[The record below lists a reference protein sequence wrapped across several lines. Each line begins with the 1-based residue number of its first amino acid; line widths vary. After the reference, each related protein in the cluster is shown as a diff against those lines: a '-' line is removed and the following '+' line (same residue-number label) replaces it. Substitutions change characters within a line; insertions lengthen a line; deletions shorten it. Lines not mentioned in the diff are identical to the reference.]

1 MQKIISGENS
11 HRKIGEIL
19 QSIGSEKFMLVC
31 GGAFDFLALKDY
43 FAGIDIPHI
52 RFSDFSVNPLYEDV
66 VKGVELLRSE
76 NCDVIVAVGGGSSI
90 DVAKC
95 IKLFAKMTSGENYL
109 KQEFF
114 DSEIPLLA
122 LPTTAGTGSES
133 TRYAVIY
140 YDGQKQSVTHD
151 SIVPDYAILDST
163 VLKTLPLYQRKCTL
177 LDALCQGIE
186 SWWSVNSTDESFGY
200 SEIAVKTIIKNYRA
214 YIFENDDSVL
224 EDILLASN
232 FAGRAINITQTTAAH
247 ALSYKM
253 TSLFSLPHG
262 HAVAIGLP
270 HIWEYM
276 IKNPQKCIDQ
286 RGKDHLLKVCKLIAE
301 ALGCESPETAVV
313 FFKEMLAEMGIEAP
327 NASDD
332 ELEVLAASVN
342 PVRLKNNPVELDH
355 ETLYTLYTKITE

>member
-11 HRKIGEIL
+11 HRKTGRIL
-19 QSIGSEKFMLVC
+19 QSIDSEKFMLVC
-31 GGAFDFLALKDY
+31 DGAFDFLALKDY
-43 FAGIDIPHI
+43 FADIDIPHI

-76 NCDVIVAVGGGSSI
+76 NCDAIVAVGGGSSI

-95 IKLFAKMTSGENYL
+95 IKLFAKMTSSENYL
-109 KQEFF
+109 KQDFF

-140 YDGQKQSVTHD
+140 YDGQKQSVTHN

-186 SWWSVNSTDESFGY
+186 SWWSVNSTNESFGY

-276 IKNPQKCIDQ
+276 IKNPEKCIDP
-286 RGKDHLLKVCKLIAE
+286 RGKKHLLKVFNSIAE
-301 ALGCESPETAVV
+301 ALGCDSPETAVV
-313 FFKEMLAEMGIEAP
+313 FFKEMLAEMSVKSP

-332 ELEVLAASVN
+332 ELDILAASVN
-342 PVRLKNNPVELDH
+342 PVRLKNNPVELDY